1 MKIKSSSEKSHVG
14 WKWVEKEIG
23 GLWLEV
29 CTAELMCVSVDAWV
43 YLCVSSYWD
52 QMKYPSVSMAIDQ
65 SAAAPMMDITALIA
79 PLMPSVSLTHT
90 LLHSHSF
97 IYLPLFF
104 PPCSLLPSNSAERKQ
119 KQITDLMKLSL
130 EGGLA
135 WGRLSHISWQL
146 PQWRTSATLPTPRS
160 DITFVKK
167 VPDKILVVHIEG
179 YIRQFSCT
187 SGRINHW
194 QWASKWNPGINRAP
208 ECLWSVHG
216 NVGISMTSFCSS
228 VFFSNYMWTGLC
240 IL

>member
-104 PPCSLLPSNSAERKQ
+104 SPLLTPPFQLCGTQTETNHRFNEIKFGGRPGVGTFVSHLLTA
-119 KQITDLMKLSL
+119 
-130 EGGLA
+130 A
-135 WGRLSHISWQL
+135 AVAHLSHLTDSTVW
-146 PQWRTSATLPTPRS
+146 
-160 DITFVKK
+160 
-167 VPDKILVVHIEG
+167 
-179 YIRQFSCT
+179 YY
-187 SGRINHW
+187 
-194 QWASKWNPGINRAP
+194 
-208 ECLWSVHG
+208 
-216 NVGISMTSFCSS
+216 FC
-228 VFFSNYMWTGLC
+228 
-240 IL
+240 